1 MKIGGKKVIDASKPL
16 ILYVNKHDIANG
28 QIKNA
33 NACAIARAVK
43 RQLEAKSAK
52 VHLSRTYV
60 EYDDKWV
67 RYHTPLSARTEL
79 IAFDRGKKFE
89 EGVYKLPPI
98 QPAARLTGKRTG
110 GVDSRKRAA
119 RSKGNANARGKHH
132 HIVTGVR
139 ATAHKNI
146 WGKARKEA

>member
-1 MKIGGKKVIDASKPL
+1 MKIGGKKVVDASKPL

-52 VHLSRTYV
+52 VHLARTYV

-67 RYHTPLSARTEL
+67 RYVTPLSARTEL
-79 IAFDRGKKFE
+79 ISFDRGKKFE
-89 EGVYKLPPI
+89 EGVYKLPPL
-98 QPAARLTGKRTG
+98 QPSKRSVGKRQG
-110 GVDSRKRAA
+110 GST
-119 RSKGNANARGKHH
+119 RSSHGKGNTNARGKHH

-146 WGKARKEA
+146 WGKVGKEA